1 MRELQVLGT
10 NLQVQQADGLWCICV
25 QFGSFQSKPREK
37 LLQPVPQGRSLSPEG
52 PLQAQPAQMLQV
64 TTVQQDGACGGGNQI
79 TTMQEQLLGAAVS
92 VTTPLTE
99 SEAIWAA
106 TM

>member
-25 QFGSFQSKPREK
+25 QFRSFQSKPREK

-52 PLQAQPAQMLQV
+52 PL
-64 TTVQQDGACGGGNQI
+64 
-79 TTMQEQLLGAAVS
+79 
-92 VTTPLTE
+92 
-99 SEAIWAA
+99 
-106 TM
+106 